1 MNLISS
7 SPNNYITKRINI
19 ENGEPFTALSVSTGN
34 FNAEIINPLIISN
47 TIIIIKPIITIKI
60 SLSFGFLKIFDMS
73 SLNTYTIVNNGA
85 KVIINALSNSLP
97 VTGIINGAATAI
109 KNLIKLPHFLL

>member
-34 FNAEIINPLIISN
+34 FNAEIINPIIISN

-73 SLNTYTIVNNGA
+73 SLNTYTIVNGA

-97 VTGIINGAATAI
+97 VTGIINGAAAAI